1 MILDWLLKWNLAT
14 FGTITNFK
22 TLWFL
27 SYLPCGN
34 WNRKLH
40 HDQGIIHIHYFNG
53 GKFEYSIGLI
63 VILNTCNTC
72 ISLIDFFECSVY
84 RAWFYIPCLTTF
96 WEWVSRTSCLISW
109 GIQYTPKFITLLW
122 VNNSIL
128 LTSSKLTSF
137 PF

>member
-1 MILDWLLKWNLAT
+1 MLSAHRAHSSHYHWILFILKTWYLLLKWNLAT

-22 TLWFL
+22 TFWFL
-27 SYLPCGN
+27 SYLPWGN

-72 ISLIDFFECSVY
+72 ISLIDFSECSVEPD
-84 RAWFYIPCLTTF
+84 F
-96 WEWVSRTSCLISW
+96 TSHVWLHFENESARQAVWYHEGYSI
-109 GIQYTPKFITLLW
+109 IL
-122 VNNSIL
+122 NS
-128 LTSSKLTSF
+128 
-137 PF
+137 